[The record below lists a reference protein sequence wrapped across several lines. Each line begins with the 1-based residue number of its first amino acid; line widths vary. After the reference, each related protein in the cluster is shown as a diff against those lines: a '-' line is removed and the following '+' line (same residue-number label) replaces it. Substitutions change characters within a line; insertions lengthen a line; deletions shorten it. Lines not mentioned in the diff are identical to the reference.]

1 MNRVYS
7 DASLLP
13 LFGAQTQTVAHATD
27 QNIEIVRFGSHGF
40 EKRQVLFWTIFERT
54 ISQLLAE
61 YIEYK
66 SLRLALRYLNKPEI
80 FVESNG
86 NGANHLLDHARQGF
100 GQHRVAELFHLK
112 TRFFN
117 ASSPLMQHFCEN
129 VASAAALDDVYNAVG
144 SFAWNGQRLYPLS
157 ASPDV
162 WSSFYLSCP
171 NGQAVRN
178 RYRQVARL
186 YEQHGGGRALSI
198 ACGSAQPL
206 IHALRA
212 LKSSGRGEDSQL
224 ILTDVSKESLA
235 LAQERA
241 EQAGVDDQVV
251 CKRVSLRG
259 LVKHFSNEKF
269 NVVEACGIF
278 DYLPDEQVIKL
289 LQFAFNSLDS
299 KGSIIVSNMNRTR
312 GARLLLKMY
321 NWPIC
326 YRTPLQF
333 GQLISQAGG
342 RNVKVYVEPW
352 EIHPVATATL

>member
-1 MNRVYS
+1 
-7 DASLLP
+7 
-13 LFGAQTQTVAHATD
+13 
-27 QNIEIVRFGSHGF
+27 
-40 EKRQVLFWTIFERT
+40 
-54 ISQLLAE
+54 
-61 YIEYK
+61 
-66 SLRLALRYLNKPEI
+66 
-80 FVESNG
+80 
-86 NGANHLLDHARQGF
+86 
-100 GQHRVAELFHLK
+100 
-112 TRFFN
+112 
-117 ASSPLMQHFCEN
+117 
-129 VASAAALDDVYNAVG
+129 
-144 SFAWNGQRLYPLS
+144 
-157 ASPDV
+157 
-162 WSSFYLSCP
+162 
-171 NGQAVRN
+171 
-178 RYRQVARL
+178 
-186 YEQHGGGRALSI
+186 
-198 ACGSAQPL
+198 L